1 MHPVVIYMWKMHGI
15 LTPLAC
21 QFRPDSSRD
30 DMCFLV
36 WEVCGGFLQ
45 VQNEFQY
52 LLSLKWLEV
61 L

>member
-1 MHPVVIYMWKMHGI
+1 MWKLHGI
-15 LTPLAC
+15 MTPLAC

-30 DMCFLV
+30 ELYFLV
-36 WEVCGGFLQ
+36 WEVFGGFSQ

-52 LLSLKWLEV
+52 LLSLKLLEV

>member
-1 MHPVVIYMWKMHGI
+1 MCKLHG
-15 LTPLAC
+15 TVTSLAC
-21 QFRPDSSRD
+21 QFRPDPSRD
-30 DMCFLV
+30 ELYFLV
-36 WEVCGGFLQ
+36 WVVFGGFLQ